1 MTIQAEYQR
10 MRLQQDMRQVR
21 TKHKEQLSAATLR
34 ADLAQ
39 TTLEST
45 QLQLE
50 IARKQTFHNAAT
62 TLQIGVCR
70 SQAQHDMRELLG
82 AHRAQ
87 MQQQDQKMEQL
98 RSEMAQAEATHREEK
113 DKLHAMKEDALTKL
127 RDSNEAEVARL
138 QSWAAQDRFVYK
150 HRWRKN
156 DVVIWDNSSVMH
168 RRESFPPEQ
177 RRFMKRTG
185 FHLPKERGV
194 PF

>member
-21 TKHKEQLSAATLR
+21 GRHTQQLSAATLR

-50 IARKQTFHNAAT
+50 VARKQTFHNAAT

-98 RSEMAQAEATHREEK
+98 RAERRRRPGSEGHARPRSETH
-113 DKLHAMKEDALTKL
+113 
-127 RDSNEAEVARL
+127 
-138 QSWAAQDRFVYK
+138 
-150 HRWRKN
+150 
-156 DVVIWDNSSVMH
+156 
-168 RRESFPPEQ
+168 
-177 RRFMKRTG
+177 KRQT
-185 FHLPKERGV
+185 
-194 PF
+194 